1 MLPESIQELA
11 SIVRV
16 IADRELPPR
25 FCAASTT
32 RKPDGSLLTEADLVM
47 QDALAEALT
56 QRWPGIDVLGEE
68 MDEATQQRALQHEDT
83 GVWCIDPLDGTNNF
97 AAGVPYYAVSVAL
110 LRKQVVEAGVVYDPS
125 RQECFAAARGQGAW
139 LNDRRL
145 ERQPPRAPL
154 SRGLAL
160 VDLKRLPHGLARRL
174 AAEPPYTSQRS
185 FGAVALDWCWLAAGR
200 CHVYLHGQ
208 QKLWDYAA
216 GCLILQEAG
225 GHAVTLEGDPV
236 FVPSLRPRSTA
247 AALDPDIFRQW
258 IDWLGIGCKVAAR
271 QSRTPR

>member
-1 MLPESIQELA
+1 MLSESLQELA
-11 SIVRV
+11 SIVRG

-25 FCAASTT
+25 FSAATTT
-32 RKPDGSLLTEADLVM
+32 RKPDGSLLTEADLIM
-47 QDALAEALT
+47 QDALVEALT
-56 QRWPGIDVLGEE
+56 QRWPAIDVLGEE
-68 MDEATQQRALQHEDT
+68 MDETTQQRALQHEDT

-110 LRKQVVEAGVVYDPS
+110 LRKQVIEAGVVYDPS
-125 RQECFAAARGQGAW
+125 RGECFTAARGQGAW
-139 LNDRRL
+139 LNGRRL
-145 ERQPPRAPL
+145 EQRPPRAPL

-160 VDLKRLPHGLARRL
+160 VDLKRLPRGLASRL
-174 AAEPPYTSQRS
+174 ASEPPYTSQRS

-225 GHAVTLEGDPV
+225 GQAVTLAGDPV
-236 FVPSLRPRSTA
+236 FAPSLEPRSAA

-258 IDWLGIGCKVAAR
+258 IAWLDIGPGVTT
-271 QSRTPR
+271 QHSR